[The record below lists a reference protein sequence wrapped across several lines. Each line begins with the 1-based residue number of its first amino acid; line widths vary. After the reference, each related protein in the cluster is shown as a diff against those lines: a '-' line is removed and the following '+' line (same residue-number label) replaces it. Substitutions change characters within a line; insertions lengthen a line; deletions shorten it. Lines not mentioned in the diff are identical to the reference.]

1 MDNVLLC
8 ETCGYTEQVPK
19 HCKQPMH
26 LEKVEGIEKLVCWMG
41 PSCGVKDIPTHHD
54 KPMKMISS
62 ENYPQDI
69 DHQQTTEKLHQKSQS
84 KGERQESSHN
94 INSFQAINEGK
105 TTKLAIAGMT
115 CASCVSTIEKSVSS
129 LGGVENIVVNL
140 ITEEA
145 NVRYDPKQTDISSII
160 KKVESTGY
168 HVKELVEE
176 QSGTIKLDINGMT
189 CASCVSTIENAIT
202 RIEGVQNVSVNLSTE
217 KAQVEFN
224 PSLVQT
230 RDIVKAVQDVGYSA
244 NIATEDIDA
253 ERLART
259 QEIQKWKNRFV
270 VSFILTLPVFVL
282 SMLMIE
288 PFRSWVPNLV
298 EIFEGNEFIPGISW
312 LVVILFLFT
321 TPVQFYIGKDFY
333 TGGFRALLHG
343 SANMDLLI
351 AIGTSAAYF
360 FSVFSVIYPLFV
372 PSFEGAIFFETS
384 ALLITFVVL
393 GRYLEAIAKGKTS
406 SAIKRLMGLQ
416 AKTATILAEDG
427 SEREIPIELVE
438 KNDLLLVRPGEKIPT
453 DGIVEFGSSSVDES
467 MLTGESM
474 PVQKEVGSK
483 VAGATMNNEGMLKIR
498 VNKVGKETAL
508 AQIIKLVE
516 EAQTSK
522 APIQAFADKVS
533 QYFVPA
539 VILIAVLD
547 FFFWLILLNT
557 GLYDPSNLPPGT
569 TSFLFAFLLGISVLV
584 IACPCA
590 LGLATPTAVMVGTG
604 IGAREGILIKGG
616 EPLETAHKIDA
627 IIFDKTGTLTHGKPS
642 VTNLIM
648 INSGYSKEDA
658 LLLAGSAEKGSEHP
672 LGQAIV
678 SYAKGEG
685 ISLKDPI
692 DFQAIKG
699 HGIKATVDHQAIL
712 LGNRR
717 LMRKNE
723 IPITEE
729 VNNQLIAFEE
739 QGKTAMIL
747 AFESMVIALIAVAD
761 TIKPESKTA
770 VQHLQK
776 MGIQVWM
783 VTGDND
789 RTARAIGK
797 QVGISDIFAEVLPG
811 EKAEKVKEL
820 QDKNLTV
827 AMVGDGIND
836 APALAQAN
844 VGIAIG
850 SGTDVAIEAGDIILM
865 KDDPRDVVIA
875 IDLSKKSMRRI
886 RLNMFWAL
894 AYNSAGIPVA
904 MGLLYPFLGLTLP
917 PELAGLAMA
926 LSSVS
931 VVTSSLLLNRYK
943 KPQLSLLDTPK
954 RVIPTT
960 IPT

>member
-1 MDNVLLC
+1 M
-8 ETCGYTEQVPK
+8 
-19 HCKQPMH
+19 HCKKPMH
-26 LEKVEGIEKLVCWMG
+26 IEEVEGIDKLVCWMG
-41 PSCGVKDIPTHHD
+41 TSCGVSDIPTHHE
-54 KPMKMISS
+54 KPMKMITS
-62 ENYPQDI
+62 ENYPQEVHRNHSYNKFHPKPRIRDAKQETTI
-69 DHQQTTEKLHQKSQS
+69 DNISHQSM
-84 KGERQESSHN
+84 
-94 INSFQAINEGK
+94 NEGE
-105 TTKLAIAGMT
+105 TVKLAIAGMT

-129 LGGVENIVVNL
+129 LVGVENVSVNL

-145 NVRYDPKQTDISSII
+145 NVLYDPKQTDIFTIM
-160 KKVESTGY
+160 KKVEGVGY
-168 HVKELVEE
+168 QASELTDE
-176 QSGTIKLDINGMT
+176 QSGTIKLDISGMT
-189 CASCVSTIENAIT
+189 CASCVSTIENAIS
-202 RIEGVQNVSVNLSTE
+202 RVEGVKTVSVNLTTE
-217 KAQVEFN
+217 KAQVDFE
-224 PSLVQT
+224 PSLIQT
-230 RDIVKAVQDVGYSA
+230 RDIIKAVQAVGYTA
-244 NIATEDIDA
+244 TVATEDMDT

-259 QEIQKWKNRFV
+259 EEIKKWKNKFYLSLV
-270 VSFILTLPVFVL
+270 LTLPVFIF
-282 SMLMIE
+282 SMLMID

-298 EIFEGNEFIPGISW
+298 EIFEASEFIPGISW
-312 LVVILFLFT
+312 LAVILFLFT

-360 FSVFSVIYPLFV
+360 FSLFSIIYPLFV
-372 PSFEGAIFFETS
+372 PSFEGAVFFETS

-416 AKTATILAEDG
+416 AKTATILTQDG
-427 SEREIPIELVE
+427 LEQEIPIELVE
-438 KNDLLLVRPGEKIPT
+438 KNDLLIVRPGEKIPT

-516 EAQTSK
+516 DAQASK

-539 VILIAVLD
+539 VIFIAVFD

-557 GLYDPSNLPPGT
+557 GIYDPSNLPPGT

-627 IIFDKTGTLTHGKPS
+627 IIFDKTGTLTYGKPS
-642 VTNLIM
+642 VTDIIM
-648 INSGYSKEDA
+648 INLEYERLDA
-658 LLLAGSAEKGSEHP
+658 LFLAGSAEKGSEHP

-678 SYAKGEG
+678 NYVKGEG
-685 ISLKDPI
+685 VSLKDPI
-692 DFQAIKG
+692 DFKAIKG
-699 HGIKATVDHQAIL
+699 HGIKATVDHRSIL

-717 LMRKNE
+717 LMEKNE
-723 IPITEE
+723 IFVSED
-729 VNNQLIAFEE
+729 VNNRLISLEE
-739 QGKTAMIL
+739 QGKTGMIL
-747 AFESMVIALIAVAD
+747 ALNNTVIALIAVAD
-761 TIKPESKTA
+761 TIKPESITA
-770 VQHLQK
+770 VQHLQE

-783 VTGDND
+783 VTGDNQ
-789 RTARAIGK
+789 RTAYAIGK
-797 QVGISDIFAEVLPG
+797 QVGISDIFAEVLPS

-820 QDKNLTV
+820 QSKNLTV

-865 KDDPRDVVIA
+865 KDDPRDVVTA

-943 KPQLSLLDTPK
+943 KPQLSSSDSPK
-954 RVIPTT
+954 RVSPTT

>member
-1 MDNVLLC
+1 METMLLC
-8 ETCGYTEQVPK
+8 EECGHTEKVPM

-26 LEKVEGIEKLVCWMG
+26 LEEVEGAHKLVCWMG
-41 PSCGVKDIPTHHD
+41 TSCGVMDIPTHHD
-54 KPMKMISS
+54 KQMKVITAEKYTQKVQISDDKQKPKPE
-62 ENYPQDI
+62 ENSY
-69 DHQQTTEKLHQKSQS
+69 QTK
-84 KGERQESSHN
+84 
-94 INSFQAINEGK
+94 NEGE
-105 TTKLAIAGMT
+105 TIKLAITGMT
-115 CASCVSTIEKSVSS
+115 CASCVSTIEKSVAS
-129 LGGVENIVVNL
+129 LAGVEKVSVNL

-145 NVRYDPKQTDISSII
+145 NILYDPKYTDISSIM
-160 KKVESTGY
+160 KKVEGTGY
-168 HVKELVEE
+168 HASELTED
-176 QSGTIKLDINGMT
+176 QPGMIKLDINGMT
-189 CASCVSTIENAIT
+189 CASCVSTIENAI
-202 RIEGVQNVSVNLSTE
+202 RGVEGVQAVSVNLTIE
-217 KAQVEFN
+217 KAQVDFD

-230 RDIVKAVQDVGYSA
+230 REIIKAIQRVGYSA
-244 NIATEDIDA
+244 TIATEDMDT
-253 ERLART
+253 ERHART
-259 QEIQKWKNRFV
+259 KEIQKWKNKFFI
-270 VSFILTLPVFVL
+270 SLILTLPVFIL

-288 PFRSWVPNLV
+288 PFRSWAPNLV
-298 EIFEGNEFIPGISW
+298 EMFEASEFIPGISW
-312 LVVILFLFT
+312 LAVILFLFT

-333 TGGFRALLHG
+333 KAGFKALIHG

-372 PSFEGAIFFETS
+372 PSFEGAVFFETS
-384 ALLITFVVL
+384 ALLITFVIL

-416 AKTATILAEDG
+416 AKTATILTDDG

-438 KNDLLLVRPGEKIPT
+438 KDDLILVRPGEKIPT

-474 PVQKEVGSK
+474 PVQKDVSSK

-516 EAQTSK
+516 DAQTSK

-557 GLYDPSNLPPGT
+557 GIYDPSNLPAGT
-569 TSFLFAFLLGISVLV
+569 TSFLFAFLFGISVLV

-604 IGAREGILIKGG
+604 IGARESILIKGG

-627 IIFDKTGTLTHGKPS
+627 IIFDKTGTLTYGKPS
-642 VTNLIM
+642 VTDIIM
-648 INSGYSKEDA
+648 LNMEYEKIDV
-658 LLLAGSAEKGSEHP
+658 LLYAGSAEKGSEHP

-678 SYAKGEG
+678 NYVKGEG
-685 ISLKDPI
+685 VSLKDPI
-692 DFQAIKG
+692 DFKAIKG
-699 HGIKATVDHQAIL
+699 HGIKATVDHRSIL

-717 LMRKNE
+717 LMEKNE
-723 IPITEE
+723 IIVSED
-729 VNNQLIAFEE
+729 VNNRLITLEE

-747 AFESMVIALIAVAD
+747 ALDSTAIALIAVAD
-761 TIKPESKTA
+761 TIKPESITA

-783 VTGDND
+783 VTGDNQ

-820 QDKNLTV
+820 QNNHLTV

-865 KDDPRDVVIA
+865 KDDPRDVVTA
-875 IDLSKKSMRRI
+875 IDLSKKTMRRI
-886 RLNMFWAL
+886 RLNKFWAL
-894 AYNSAGIPVA
+894 AYNSAGIPIA

-931 VVTSSLLLNRYK
+931 VVISSLLLNRYK
-943 KPQLSLLDTPK
+943 KPQLALLDTPK
-954 RVIPTT
+954 RINPATMPT
-960 IPT
+960 

>member
-1 MDNVLLC
+1 
-8 ETCGYTEQVPK
+8 
-19 HCKQPMH
+19 
-26 LEKVEGIEKLVCWMG
+26 
-41 PSCGVKDIPTHHD
+41 
-54 KPMKMISS
+54 
-62 ENYPQDI
+62 
-69 DHQQTTEKLHQKSQS
+69 
-84 KGERQESSHN
+84 
-94 INSFQAINEGK
+94 
-105 TTKLAIAGMT
+105 
-115 CASCVSTIEKSVSS
+115 VSS

-176 QSGTIKLDINGMT
+176 QPGTIKLDINGMT

-270 VSFILTLPVFVL
+270 VSLILTLPVFVL

-312 LVVILFLFT
+312 LAVILFLFT

-438 KNDLLLVRPGEKIPT
+438 KNDLLLVRPAEKIPT

-678 SYAKGEG
+678 NYAKGEG
-685 ISLKDPI
+685 ISLEDPI